1 VVGRAQPE
9 GELVIRGAVRYVDE
23 RTGTAPF
30 LRKAL
35 RYLFPDHWSFLLG
48 EVALYAFV
56 VLVATGIYL
65 TFFFVDS
72 THQVVYHGPYLP
84 LQGQRMSEA
93 YRSVLDLSLSVKAG
107 LLIRQTHHWAAN
119 VFLAAIVLHLFRIFF
134 TGAYRKPRDLT
145 YYIGVT
151 MLGLALLEGFMGYSL
166 VDDLMSGMGLFIAY
180 GVGMSIPFVGAN
192 LTAGIFGGAFP
203 GAASLWPRLY
213 VAHVL
218 LLPILIGL
226 LLTAHLV
233 LVALKHHTQF
243 RQRQAETE
251 RTIVGAPLWPAQTP
265 RSLGLMVGVAG
276 VLFLLGGLVQINPI
290 WLWGP
295 FHAYVSTNGAQPD
308 WYLGWLI
315 GALRLVPGWD
325 LTIGGYTV
333 VPNPFW
339 GGVAF
344 PLIVI
349 GFLYF
354 WPSIERRLN
363 GDYGFHNVLDRP
375 RDAPRRTAIGIAMV
389 TLVFLVLVA
398 GSADRVTVLF
408 GISYDA
414 QLWLYRVLVFVGPLV
429 AGLVTYRV
437 CVELQRGEVVEE
449 ERRRAE
455 GEARRA
461 ALQAQRAGRPS

>member
-1 VVGRAQPE
+1 VVGRPKPE
-9 GELVIRGAVRYVDE
+9 GRLVIRGAVRYVDE

-48 EVALYAFV
+48 EVALYAFI

-72 THQVVYHGPYLP
+72 THQVVYHGAYVP
-84 LQGQRMSEA
+84 LQGQKMSEA
-93 YRSVLDLSLSVKAG
+93 YRSVLDLSISVKAG

-119 VFLAAIVLHLFRIFF
+119 VFLAAIILHLFRIFF

-151 MLGLALLEGFMGYSL
+151 MLSLALLEGFMGYSL

-180 GVGMSIPFVGAN
+180 AVGMSIPFVGAN
-192 LTAGIFGGAFP
+192 VMAGLFGGPFP
-203 GAASLWPRLY
+203 GTESFWPRLY
-213 VAHVL
+213 MAHVL
-218 LLPILIGL
+218 LFPVLIGI

-243 RQRQAETE
+243 RQRQTETE
-251 RTIVGAPLWPAQTP
+251 QTIVGVPLWPGQTP
-265 RSLGLMVGVAG
+265 RSLGLMLGVAG

-295 FHAYVSTNGAQPD
+295 FHTYLSTNGAQPD

-315 GALRLVPGWD
+315 GALRLMPGWD
-325 LTIGGYTV
+325 FTIGKYTL

-339 GGVAF
+339 GGAAF
-344 PLIVI
+344 PTIVI
-349 GFLYF
+349 GFLYL
-354 WPSIERRLN
+354 WPWLERKLTR
-363 GDYGFHNVLDRP
+363 DDAFHNLLDRP
-375 RDAPRRTAIGIAMV
+375 RDAPARTAVGVAMV
-389 TLVFLVLVA
+389 TWVLLVFVA
-398 GSADRVTVLF
+398 GSSDRVSVLF
-408 GISYDA
+408 GISYVS
-414 QLWLYRVLVFVGPLV
+414 QLWFYRVLFFVGPVV
-429 AGLVTYRV
+429 AGVIAYRV
-437 CVELQRGEVVEE
+437 CIELQRGEAVEQ
-449 ERRRAE
+449 ERHLAE
-455 GEARRA
+455 GESRRA
-461 ALQAQRAGRPS
+461 RLRAAQEP